1 MLGDLSELDHVMKQ
15 RRLEGKSSRREV
27 FSSDRVTEA
36 RRVLDHGV
44 EDGVCVD
51 VDDGC
56 GRELVGEESQLSF
69 EEAVV
74 EHNSF
79 IEGPRASVLIEVRSR
94 VRELREHQW

>member
-1 MLGDLSELDHVMKQ
+1 MC
-15 RRLEGKSSRREV
+15 
-27 FSSDRVTEA
+27 FRVIGFTKA
-36 RRVLDHGV
+36 GRILDHGV

-51 VDDGC
+51 IDDRC

-74 EHNSF
+74 EDDGF
-79 IEGPRASVLIEVRSR
+79 VEGPRASVLVEVRSR

>member
-1 MLGDLSELDHVMKQ
+1 MLGELSELDHVTKQ
-15 RRLEGKSSRREV
+15 RRQGESSRREV

-36 RRVLDHGV
+36 RRILDHGV

-51 VDDGC
+51 IDDRC
-56 GRELVGEESQLSF
+56 GRELV

-74 EHNSF
+74 EDDGF
-79 IEGPRASVLIEVRSR
+79 VEGPCASVLVEVRSR